1 MKEYLLSIKKGETI
15 NVTKAYSLEE
25 AIIYFSKIKKLTQKA
40 LTDIYNVS
48 CKEKQDNLFCESYN
62 KHTSPK

>member
-15 NVTKAYSLEE
+15 NATKAHSLEE

-48 CKEKQDNLFCESYN
+48 CKENQDNLFCESYN
-62 KHTSPK
+62 KHTRSK